1 MFKKF
6 EILKSELD
14 VNTQNE
20 IKREVE
26 RMSDKGKMPIRID
39 YDFSSNKFRVWY
51 K

>member
-6 EILKSELD
+6 KTLKSELD

-26 RMSDKGKMPIRID
+26 RMSNEGRMPIKID
-39 YDFSSNKFRVWY
+39 YDIYNNKFKVWY